1 MPALPQIDAQ
11 IKKLSTV
18 GDAIQTEYR
27 DKSSPGLS
35 LIVGKR
41 RKSWSLTY
49 TTIEGRRRRVCLGL
63 YPEVS
68 LANARR
74 KAEDTRTSVRQ
85 SADPQAA
92 KRAYKASKTV
102 GEVAD
107 DYLRL
112 YAVRKVT
119 SDFDRYVIERDLKP
133 SIGFMKVVDV
143 SRRHIHEV
151 LNRPLERGSD
161 TMANRTLEITR
172 KLFSWAVEQGHID
185 ANPAEGIKKP
195 TREKARSRT
204 LSDDELKAVWAGLDK
219 LSEQSRAAL
228 KLLILTGQRLMEV
241 VGASWSEVDLD
252 RAVWTLPTHEPGRSK
267 MREVPHLVVHPA
279 GRGV

>member
-1 MPALPQIDAQ
+1 
-11 IKKLSTV
+11 
-18 GDAIQTEYR
+18 
-27 DKSSPGLS
+27 
-35 LIVGKR
+35 
-41 RKSWSLTY
+41 
-49 TTIEGRRRRVCLGL
+49 
-63 YPEVS
+63 
-68 LANARR
+68 
-74 KAEDTRTSVRQ
+74 
-85 SADPQAA
+85 
-92 KRAYKASKTV
+92 
-102 GEVAD
+102 
-107 DYLRL
+107 
-112 YAVRKVT
+112 
-119 SDFDRYVIERDLKP
+119 VIERDLKP